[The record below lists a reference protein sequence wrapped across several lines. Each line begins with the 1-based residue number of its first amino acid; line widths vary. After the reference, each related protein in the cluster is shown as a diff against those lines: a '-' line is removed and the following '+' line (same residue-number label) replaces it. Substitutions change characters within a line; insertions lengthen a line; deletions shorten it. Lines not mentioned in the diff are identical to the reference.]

1 MSLCVSATHKLLS
14 ITTPR
19 VFIIYISVILT
30 STNIARPHI
39 ICVVQRI
46 VFALP
51 DSAPVV
57 MELLINAEDYLTQ
70 NLSSGPTKFNLLQ
83 FQKV

>member
-1 MSLCVSATHKLLS
+1 MCVSATHKLLS

-19 VFIIYISVILT
+19 VFIIHISMILT

-39 ICVVQRI
+39 IGVVQRI
-46 VFALP
+46 RFALP

-57 MELLINAEDYLTQ
+57 MELLTNAEDHLTL

>member
-1 MSLCVSATHKLLS
+1 MICLCATHKLLS

>member
-1 MSLCVSATHKLLS
+1 MRLINCFHSQQPGFLYW
-14 ITTPR
+14 R
-19 VFIIYISVILT
+19 NT

-57 MELLINAEDYLTQ
+57 MELLTNAEDHLAQ